1 MIRFLKTLGV
11 LFMVFGLIGLIEV
24 AVTMFISLSMASI
37 FYSNLMLAFS
47 VLMIL
52 SNLLLIIS
60 GFKLFKLKN
69 SFLSFYKKYCFFA
82 LSISTASVLYKI
94 SSMINMMNHPKTK
107 DFYVD
112 FTFMDKFKTLMEG
125 SDGYYLIVGFILVIV
140 SLIFFKKQNKYFKNE
155 I

>member
-1 MIRFLKTLGV
+1 MISSK
-11 LFMVFGLIGLIEV
+11 
-24 AVTMFISLSMASI
+24 
-37 FYSNLMLAFS
+37 FS
-47 VLMIL
+47 DPDRKIDDPDRKKNTWV
-52 SNLLLIIS
+52 
-60 GFKLFKLKN
+60 KN

-125 SDGYYLIVGFILVIV
+125 SDGYYLIVGFILVIA
-140 SLIFFKKQNKYFKNE
+140 SLIFFKKQNKYFKN
-155 I
+155 